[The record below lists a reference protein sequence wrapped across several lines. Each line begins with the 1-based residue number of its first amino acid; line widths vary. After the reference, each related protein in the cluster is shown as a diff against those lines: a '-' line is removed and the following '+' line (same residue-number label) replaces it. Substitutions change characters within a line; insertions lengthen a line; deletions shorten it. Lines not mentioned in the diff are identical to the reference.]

1 MYVWLEAAVL
11 FFRREK
17 KGLVVGGC
25 WRGGWNGE
33 CARVL
38 AATSQKTLPRLAS
51 LQYLWGCSCERAI
64 PVRASSPRCPLKVR
78 TSPGWKRVV
87 ALAALASGRGWDERE
102 KLMSEP
108 RTASHRKTVRALGGG
123 KGRLRRM
130 RAWACVRVLADLWT
144 LSLSEVGRIVQ
155 GRIGFLGRGDKN
167 GIGNYCWIRR
177 LDIFSINDTFA
188 RGDVEKIC
196 DICTNFWIDFLWE
209 KRAEGLRMNR
219 LLEKSES
226 EIRN

>member
-1 MYVWLEAAVL
+1 MVVRRAWGGGSGKKMSKREARKRLIRVARIYIDACAIGGGGIGV

-78 TSPGWKRVV
+78 TSPG
-87 ALAALASGRGWDERE
+87 
-102 KLMSEP
+102 
-108 RTASHRKTVRALGGG
+108 
-123 KGRLRRM
+123 
-130 RAWACVRVLADLWT
+130 
-144 LSLSEVGRIVQ
+144 
-155 GRIGFLGRGDKN
+155 
-167 GIGNYCWIRR
+167 
-177 LDIFSINDTFA
+177 
-188 RGDVEKIC
+188 
-196 DICTNFWIDFLWE
+196 
-209 KRAEGLRMNR
+209 
-219 LLEKSES
+219 
-226 EIRN
+226 